1 MRSVVGVAEGGRRAA
16 GLAQAQDGQVGQRV
30 GADDV
35 EVGLLAEVNS
45 AVPPVASSTTCAL
58 VSVRPSAVKT
68 TADPA
73 PLPRRRA
80 HGEAGD
86 ARQQARRPPK

>member
-1 MRSVVGVAEGGRRAA
+1 MSKLVCSP
-16 GLAQAQDGQVGQRV
+16 
-30 GADDV
+30 
-35 EVGLLAEVNS
+35 EVNS

-73 PLPRRRA
+73 PLPRRVRTA
-80 HGEAGD
+80 RLATHGSSAAATEVT
-86 ARQQARRPPK
+86 ARE